1 MDHARARRLLAL
13 YFAAQSL
20 ATIAWWGWM
29 FRMPESRDLFFAPG
43 TADVILG
50 KFSVPDI
57 LVFGG
62 LGFATCAL
70 LLIGSRW
77 AVPVAWATA
86 GAGAYACFGAIMINW
101 PIGQR
106 PIADAMMALTM
117 AGSATAAYF
126 TTRAHDGRA

>member
-1 MDHARARRLLAL
+1 MDNTKRPRQTLAL
-13 YFAAQSL
+13 YYAAQSV
-20 ATIAWWGWM
+20 ATIAWWVWM

-43 TADVILG
+43 TAEVILG
-50 KFSVPDI
+50 KFSVPDN

-70 LLIGSRW
+70 LFAKSKW
-77 AVPVAWATA
+77 AVPLAWATA

-106 PIADAMMALTM
+106 PVADVLMALTL
-117 AGSATAAYF
+117 AGSALAAYF
-126 TTRAHDGRA
+126 TSRTDA